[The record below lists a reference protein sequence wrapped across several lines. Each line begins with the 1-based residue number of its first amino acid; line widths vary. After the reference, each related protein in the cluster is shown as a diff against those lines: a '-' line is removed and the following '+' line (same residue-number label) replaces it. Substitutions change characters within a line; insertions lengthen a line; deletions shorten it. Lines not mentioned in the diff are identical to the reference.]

1 MFIGRL
7 AELTGCTPKAI
18 RLYEQM
24 GLINEPE
31 RDGRYRTY
39 NAHHLEI
46 VHLIR
51 RAQIAGFKLAEMS
64 PLISAKNKLK
74 AFPLALANEAV
85 DAKRQQVKE
94 KIAELQALDLHLI
107 ELKGE
112 MNSLFGPAPTSVLH
126 KAGSIACPDKQ
137 KLTSAPLRAAA
148 D

>member
-7 AELTGCTPKAI
+7 AKLTGCTPKAI

-64 PLISAKNKLK
+64 PLISAKN
-74 AFPLALANEAV
+74 
-85 DAKRQQVKE
+85 
-94 KIAELQALDLHLI
+94 

-137 KLTSAPLRAAA
+137 KLTSAPLRPVA

>member
-74 AFPLALANEAV
+74 ASLTLANEAV

-94 KIAELQALDLHLI
+94 KIAELQALDLHLV
-107 ELKGE
+107 ELKDE
-112 MNSLFGPAPTSVLH
+112 MNSLFGPAPTSALH
-126 KAGSIACPDKQ
+126 KAESIACPDKQ
-137 KLTSAPLRAAA
+137 KLTSAPLQAVAG
-148 D
+148 

>member
-18 RLYEQM
+18 RLYEKK

-126 KAGSIACPDKQ
+126 KAESIACPDKQ
-137 KLTSAPLRAAA
+137 KLTSAPLRAVAG
-148 D
+148 